1 MPFYPS
7 IRRMSDDMR
16 KRTLAGLT
24 RLRKQLAKEL
34 PRRKVTDSLLLGTWN
49 LRNFDDNRFF
59 HGKRT
64 AEDNYYIAEILS
76 RFDIVA
82 VQEICE
88 DLGPL
93 DKVMDILGRNYRY
106 IISDLTEG
114 RGGNTERLAF
124 IYDEDKVRFRG
135 VIGELVLPD
144 KLQIIDGEGDDAKR
158 RQFSRTP
165 FMCAFQSGWFK
176 FVFTTVHIY
185 FGSHSGPKY
194 KRRVKEIHSVAKF
207 LSKRADRDINKKELG
222 SHILVGDFNIKFEG
236 SDGDEAL
243 TAEGFEVFRNRK
255 GSNKDQTKFYDQ
267 ISFKSKKDRV
277 QLAKDDAHGVLQF
290 FNSIYRPRDFDTYR
304 EQLLQTVRDKLKRFE
319 REKKSAEGR
328 LARATTDKAKS
339 NAEKDVLK
347 KINQIAEWT
356 NKLTDNVELKKYY
369 LKEWRT
375 FRASD
380 HLPLWVELQI
390 DFSVEY
396 LKNLSD

>member
-1 MPFYPS
+1 M
-7 IRRMSDDMR
+7 
-16 KRTLAGLT
+16 
-24 RLRKQLAKEL
+24 
-34 PRRKVTDSLLLGTWN
+34 
-49 LRNFDDNRFF
+49 
-59 HGKRT
+59 
-64 AEDNYYIAEILS
+64 
-76 RFDIVA
+76 
-82 VQEICE
+82 
-88 DLGPL
+88 
-93 DKVMDILGRNYRY
+93 
-106 IISDLTEG
+106 
-114 RGGNTERLAF
+114 
-124 IYDEDKVRFRG
+124 
-135 VIGELVLPD
+135 
-144 KLQIIDGEGDDAKR
+144 
-158 RQFSRTP
+158 
-165 FMCAFQSGWFK
+165 
-176 FVFTTVHIY
+176 
-185 FGSHSGPKY
+185 
-194 KRRVKEIHSVAKF
+194 KEIHSVAKF
-207 LSKRADRDINKKELG
+207 LSKRADRGNKKELG